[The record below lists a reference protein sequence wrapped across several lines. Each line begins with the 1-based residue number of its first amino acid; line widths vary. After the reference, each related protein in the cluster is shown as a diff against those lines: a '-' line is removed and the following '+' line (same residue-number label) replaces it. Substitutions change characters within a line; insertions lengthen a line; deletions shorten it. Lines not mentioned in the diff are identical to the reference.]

1 MVHQAGRVTDTVSG
15 QINEPVPRQ
24 RHSQGRKKINQLQ
37 EGISNRTV
45 GSSAGTFRFSILWR
59 P

>member
-24 RHSQGRKKINQLQ
+24 RHTQGRKKINQPLK
-37 EGISNRTV
+37 
-45 GSSAGTFRFSILWR
+45 ALHWR
-59 P
+59 CDHSRLEQP